1 MLLTGGV
8 KNLFRN
14 VDAEVARSTRYIA
27 LIVLIGSL
35 LMQAVFLLIGKWDYT
50 VLLGNLLGA
59 GTAILNFFI
68 MAQTV
73 SQALGQGDKDEA
85 NKKTQLSRSMRML
98 MMLVV
103 CVIGHLA
110 PCFNLFAV
118 AIPLVFPS
126 IGAFLSGM
134 LMKNKN

>member
-1 MLLTGGV
+1 MF
-8 KNLFRN
+8 KK

-35 LMQAVFLLIGKWDYT
+35 LLQAVFLLIGKWDYT

-59 GTAILNFFI
+59 ATAILNFFI

-73 SQALGQGDKDEA
+73 AKVLNQGDKDEA
-85 NKKTQLSRSMRML
+85 SKKTQLSRSMRML
-98 MMLVV
+98 MMALI
-103 CVIGHLA
+103 CVIGALA
-110 PCFNLFAV
+110 PCFNLYAV

-126 IGAFLSGM
+126 IGAYLSGL
-134 LMKNKN
+134 LMKK

>member
-1 MLLTGGV
+1 MF
-8 KNLFRN
+8 KN
-14 VDAEVARSTRYIA
+14 VDAEVVRSTRYIA

-35 LMQAVFLLIGKWDYT
+35 LLQAVFLLIGQWDYT

-59 GTAILNFFI
+59 ATAILNFFI

-73 SQALGQGDKDEA
+73 SKALSQRDKDNA

-98 MMLVV
+98 MMALV
-103 CVIGHLA
+103 CVIGAVA
-110 PCFNLFAV
+110 PCFNLYAV

-126 IGAFLSGM
+126 IGAYLSGV
-134 LMKNKN
+134 LMKK

>member
-1 MLLTGGV
+1 M
-8 KNLFRN
+8 FRN

-35 LMQAVFLLIGKWDYT
+35 LLQAVFLLIGKWDYT

-59 GTAILNFFI
+59 ATAILNFFI

-73 SQALGQGDKDEA
+73 AKVLNQGDKDEA
-85 NKKTQLSRSMRML
+85 SKKTQLSRSMRML
-98 MMLVV
+98 MMALV
-103 CVIGHLA
+103 CVIGAVA
-110 PCFNLFAV
+110 PCFNLYAV

-126 IGAFLSGM
+126 IGAYLSGM